1 MKFNNNFKIGK
12 STIAKN
18 KPTYF
23 IADVGANHD
32 GDIKKAKKII
42 KLCARRGADAV
53 KFQHF
58 EAKTIVSDYG
68 FKKLKSKQSH
78 QSKWKK
84 SVYKTYQDASI
95 NINWTKI
102 LKEECKNNNIDFFT
116 SPYSLELVDFVNEFI
131 CAYKIGSGDISWHQI
146 IEKISKKQK
155 PVLLATGASTLNEI
169 KKAVKVVL
177 KNNNKI
183 VIMQC
188 NTNYTA
194 DKNNLNFINL
204 KVLDTFKKEF
214 PNAILGLSD
223 HTHGHSTVL
232 GAVTLGARV
241 IEKHFTDNNKRYGPD
256 HKFAMNPKSW
266 RQMVDATRELE
277 ASFGDGVKKIEKN
290 EKETVVLQ
298 RRSIRAATNLKKGH
312 VVSLKDLVFLRPY
325 PKNSLNPYDYKRLI
339 GKKLKSKLKKH
350 ECLTKKL
357 VK

>member
-42 KLCARRGADAV
+42 KLCARSGADAV

-350 ECLTKKL
+350 EFLTKKL